1 MKLPKSLTAVL
12 GGIIIGVA
20 IGFFLGWRQASFQVA
35 LWENK
40 VSAAN
45 LRFGADKL
53 SPQLREYLKSRV
65 YSNVRYFYPSTHGY
79 LLEKDWN
86 FGKVD
91 RSVLGD
97 LVTFKDPDYRTWD
110 WETAVASK

>member
-1 MKLPKSLTAVL
+1 MKLPACLFPLIGGVVL
-12 GGIIIGVA
+12 GTA

-40 VSAAN
+40 VATAN
-45 LRFGADKL
+45 LKLQDDKV
-53 SPQLREYLKSRV
+53 SPQLREYLKSRI
-65 YSNVRYFYPSTHGY
+65 YSNVRCFFPRKRGY
-79 LLEKDWN
+79 LLAKDWD

-91 RSVLGD
+91 RAKLGD

-110 WETAVASK
+110 WETATANK